1 LTSAL
6 KTPRLVLEPLAEHHA
21 DVMFGVLS
29 DPTIYEH
36 LDYEA
41 PPSLEHLRDVYRKLA
56 VGHSPDGQEGW
67 LNWIVMH
74 PQRGPIGVVQ
84 STVMPAQRAAWVA
97 YVLAQPHRGFG
108 FAGEAAAA
116 MVDHLID
123 ALGVTTLLAMIED
136 ANAPS
141 RRLLVKLGFDPAD
154 ADQQARWGRD
164 MTPTERL
171 FVRSVSV
178 PERDVGLCDPRDRPF
193 DTPAGRTP
201 A

>member
-1 LTSAL
+1 LNASTSVL
-6 KTPRLVLEPLAEHHA
+6 QTSRLVLEPLAEHHA

-41 PPSLEHLRDVYRKLA
+41 PPSLEHLQGVYRKLA
-56 VGHSPDGQEGW
+56 VGRSPDGEEGW
-67 LNWIVMH
+67 LNWVVMH

-84 STVMPAQRAAWVA
+84 STVMPTQCAAWVA

-108 FAGEAAAA
+108 FAREAAAA
-116 MVDHLID
+116 MVDHLIE

-136 ANAPS
+136 ANEPS
-141 RRLLVKLGFDPAD
+141 RRLLLRLDFAAAD
-154 ADQQARWGRD
+154 ADQQARWGRE

-171 FVRSVSV
+171 FVRTIS
-178 PERDVGLCDPRDRPF
+178 D
-193 DTPAGRTP
+193 A
-201 A
+201 